1 MSELIIIELGDQPD
15 QMECINDVS
24 AKPRKENSSINNFR
38 FDRSINE
45 NILD

>member
-1 MSELIIIELGDQPD
+1 MSELIILELDDQPD
-15 QMECINDVS
+15 QIECINDVS
-24 AKPRKENSSINNFR
+24 VKPRKENGSVNNFR